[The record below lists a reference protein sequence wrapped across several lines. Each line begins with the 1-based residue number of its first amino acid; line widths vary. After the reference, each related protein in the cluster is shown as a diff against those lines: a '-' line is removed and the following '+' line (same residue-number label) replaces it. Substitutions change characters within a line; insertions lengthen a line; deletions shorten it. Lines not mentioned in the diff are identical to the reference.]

1 MGRTYIATGINLK
14 GMALGESDRLLT
26 ILTREYGLIRAL
38 APGAR
43 QPHSRLRGRSEL
55 FVVNELLI
63 YKGRSLDKITQAET
77 ITSYPGLSQD
87 FGKLAASQYLAEIA
101 LCQALSE
108 QPQEELFYLLN
119 EHLSRLERLP
129 AASDSRMPA
138 LLFAHL
144 AHGIFHL
151 LALAGIAPQVHSCC
165 LTQQMLVPDF
175 SNPGWRAGFSIAAG
189 GIVSLP
195 EEKISKPPTHQSEKK
210 KGSEHIPAANREKP
224 LKFDT
229 KLNALELSLL
239 QQLASPNLSWQE
251 SVASLTSLTKDRDKE
266 IANAWLSIE
275 HILRQYTQHHFE
287 CSLRSAALIDTYFN
301 SSVNSPVSHDVTV

>member
-1 MGRTYIATGINLK
+1 MGRIYTATGINLK

-26 ILTREYGLIRAL
+26 ILTREYGLIRAI

-43 QPHSRLRGRSEL
+43 KPHSRLGGRSGL
-55 FVVNELLI
+55 FVVNELLL

-129 AASDSRMPA
+129 AASDSQMPA

-165 LTQQMLVPDF
+165 LTQQILVPDF
-175 SNPGWRAGFSIAAG
+175 FHPDWQAGFSIAAG
-189 GIVSLP
+189 GIVSL
-195 EEKISKPPTHQSEKK
+195 SEGENPNNKSRK
-210 KGSEHIPAANREKP
+210 SEIEWRSSRVPANREKP
-224 LKFDT
+224 LKLDI

-239 QQLASPNLSWQE
+239 QQLALPNLSWQE
-251 SVASLTSLTKDRDKE
+251 GATSLTKAKE

-275 HILRQYTQHHFE
+275 RILRQYTQHHFG

-301 SSVNSPVSHDVTV
+301 FSANSPVSYDATV